1 MSDLR
6 IVLDNIDGSSLDRIS
21 GIIVYNREGKIIV
34 EKYYDISE
42 LEYEFIETNFRN
54 ITVEFYNW
62 INGYDEITLFRG
74 LLRATFVKM
83 FDSTFLFVSDANV
96 DIKKVQSCI
105 SSTIK
110 QICLEILKDAK
121 NKPYNFREIVGNII
135 TDYDKVLKTV
145 EHILK
150 RMNIDPNIIQSDI
163 NSISTSITSEKSEQ
177 PLSSAKE
184 IDYISSERRKKRE
197 YDSVIY
203 DTIKPFDESIVPTVE
218 KNQMSEEI
226 LTTASKKAIKS
237 LLFSII
243 KATKYPS
250 AATYIYPKNHG
261 TIAEI
266 YVGNIAEKKILYVL
280 ETLSKYPRV
289 INEILESEEENKILN
304 AGDNIVQVILEN
316 CREGKLLIGITSQIE
331 DVSIVAKNMKVI
343 REIIIGFGF

>member
-6 IVLDNIDGSSLDRIS
+6 IVLDNIDSNSLDRIS
-21 GIIVYNREGKIIV
+21 GIIVYNSQGTIMV

-42 LEYEFIETNFRN
+42 LEYEFIENNFRN

-62 INGYDEITLFRG
+62 IKGYDEITLFRG

-96 DIKKVQSCI
+96 DIKKVQSSI
-105 SSTIK
+105 SLTIK
-110 QICLEILKDAK
+110 KICLEILKDAK
-121 NKPYNFREIVGNII
+121 NKTYNFREIVGNI
-135 TDYDKVLKTV
+135 TDYNKVLKTV
-145 EHILK
+145 EHILE
-150 RMNIDPNIIQSDI
+150 RMNIDPIIIQSDI
-163 NSISTSITSEKSEQ
+163 NAISNSIISEQ
-177 PLSSAKE
+177 NEQSFPSAKK
-184 IDYISSERRKKRE
+184 IDYMSSEIRKKRE
-197 YDSVIY
+197 QDSAIY
-203 DTIKPFDESIVPTVE
+203 DNIRPFDESIVPTVE
-218 KNQMSEEI
+218 KDQMSEEI

-237 LLFSII
+237 LLFSVI

-250 AATYIYPKNHG
+250 AATYIYPKNQG

-289 INEILESEEENKILN
+289 INEILQSEEENKILN
-304 AGDNIVQVILEN
+304 AGDNIVQVILES